1 MNRVTAA
8 LVAAASLVLG
18 FAVAQATGV
27 RELGGV
33 VLVAAALL
41 CVQAWRRLAGL
52 RTAAVLVASYLVA
65 FVGSHVLARAI
76 GAWPAVVTV
85 SVAVGVLSLLLVPA
99 RERQRALAR

>member
-41 CVQAWRRLAGL
+41 CVRAWRQLAGL
-52 RTAAVLVASYLVA
+52 RTAAVLVASYLAA

-85 SVAVGVLSLLLVPA
+85 SVAVGVLSLLLVPT
-99 RERQRALAR
+99 REQAVTR

>member
-1 MNRVTAA
+1 MNRVTTA

-33 VLVAAALL
+33 VLVAAAML
-41 CVQAWRRLAGL
+41 CVRAWRRLAGL
-52 RTAAVLVASYLVA
+52 RTAAVLVAAYLVA
-65 FVGSHVLARAI
+65 FVFAHVLARAI

-99 RERQRALAR
+99 AREQAVTR